1 MTGKVLRAFLD
12 DDEDDDDDDDDDDVK
27 EDKTRHDGA
36 VENFSEDSL
45 TFELERCEKGDMLV
59 MKVRKEDGECVRKE
73 NFADPSGHGTEFV
86 VAMTNTK
93 ILVITLSQISM
104 SYLVMSEKLAF
115 RVFRLG
121 KTLVS
126 IR

>member
-1 MTGKVLRAFLD
+1 MDKSVKTFYTFHCHTFYVIVSLHLFRYVFTY
-12 DDEDDDDDDDDDDVK
+12 DV
-27 EDKTRHDGA
+27 RR
-36 VENFSEDSL
+36 
-45 TFELERCEKGDMLV
+45 FELEHCEKRDMLL
-59 MKVRKEDGECVRKE
+59 MKVRKEDGECIRKE

-126 IR
+126 TR